1 MLAKVSANQSC
12 FVENYSMRWFIRLI
26 LFRGL
31 RVTLISFLFRLRT
44 SRQAFLLLQK
54 WLTPKLKMSWR
65 TTWWRSTSWHHV
77 IITISSSCLT
87 RFTMRANCGWVDL
100 VYFSC
105 SQILFLFSFPQ
116 HNFGIWLKK
125 KILFD
130 PSCLIMLICLIIHPS
145 LGV

>member
-31 RVTLISFLFRLRT
+31 RVNAFFIFFFTLISFLFRLRT

-105 SQILFLFSFPQ
+105 SQILFIFSTAQFW
-116 HNFGIWLKK
+116 NLT
-125 KILFD
+125 
-130 PSCLIMLICLIIHPS
+130 
-145 LGV
+145 